1 MGFINYMN
9 RLDALDPDTHP
20 ADSVLMDDFGAT
32 RPTPLE
38 EDAVATSDFYR
49 FVEANT
55 LVPST
60 VPNDHTLD
68 GGKSFSGRDSF
79 DSILEQFMAQ

>member
-1 MGFINYMN
+1 
-9 RLDALDPDTHP
+9 
-20 ADSVLMDDFGAT
+20 VLMDDFGTT

-38 EDAVATSDFYR
+38 EDAVATSEFYR

-55 LVPST
+55 LVAST

-79 DSILEQFMAQ
+79 DSIVDRFLAQ